1 MTSEIGPV
9 YFLLVDDLEE
19 NLLSLEGLLRRDGLV
34 LLKAR
39 SGVEALE
46 LLLAHDVALAIL
58 DVQMPEMDGY
68 ELAEMMRGTERTRRV
83 PIIFLTAGAADRQR
97 RFRGYE
103 AGAVDFL
110 NKPIEPDILRSKTG
124 VFFELYQQ
132 RHQIAAQRDEL
143 KSYADALTEA
153 DRRKDEFLATLAH
166 ELRNPLAPIR
176 NGLDVLRASPNTE
189 KADEVRDMMDRQ
201 LSHLVRLVDDLLDVS
216 RVSKGKIELR
226 KAHIALS
233 EIVKTAVESSNPL
246 IAAGRHRLTLDLP
259 DDPVWLDADPTR
271 LSQVISNLLNNAAKY
286 TPEGGVINLSARRD
300 AGEVVITV
308 SDNGVGI
315 PADMLPKVFDLFL
328 QVRDNLDRSHGGL
341 GIGLALV
348 KQLVEMH
355 GGAIV
360 AESAGPGKGSAFRVR
375 LPLAEPAPTAPDLVE
390 SSPPIPQKESALR
403 VLVVDDNPDVAR
415 TVGWMLETIGHD
427 YRLAHEGKLAVVTAQ
442 EYRPHAILLDIGM
455 PGMDGYAVCRALRE
469 QTQFDDTVIIA
480 QTGWGQAQAPATSG
494 QPGFDYHLV
503 KPVDLQ
509 RLEQLLA
516 SIAAAG
522 GARHTRGGVSE
533 VGAGST

>member
-39 SGVEALE
+39 SGTEALE
-46 LLLAHDVALAIL
+46 LLLTHDVALAIL

-68 ELAEMMRGTERTRRV
+68 ELAELMRGTDRTRRV

-110 NKPIEPDILRSKTG
+110 NKPIEPDILRSKTS

-132 RHQIAAQRDEL
+132 RRQIAAQRDEL
-143 KSYADALTEA
+143 KSYAEALTEA

-189 KADEVRDMMDRQ
+189 NAAEVRDMMDRQ

-233 EIVKTAVESSNPL
+233 EIVKTAVDASNPL
-246 IAAGRHRLTLDLP
+246 IAAGHHALTLDLP
-259 DDPVWLDADPTR
+259 DDPVWLDADLTR

-286 TPEGGVINLSARRD
+286 TPEGGAIVLSARREGGD
-300 AGEVVITV
+300 VVITV

-315 PADMLPKVFDLFL
+315 PHDMLPKVFDLFL
-328 QVRDNLDRSHGGL
+328 QIRDNLHRSHGGL

-348 KQLVEMH
+348 KRLVEMH
-355 GGAIV
+355 GGAIA

-375 LPLAEPAPTAPDLVE
+375 LPLAEPAAPPPRPAE
-390 SSPPIPQKESALR
+390 SSSSASQGKSALR
-403 VLVVDDNPDVAR
+403 VLVVDDNPDVAQ

-427 YRLAHEGKLAVVTAQ
+427 YRLAHEGKLAVRTAQ

-469 QTQFDDTVIIA
+469 QALFDDTVIIA
-480 QTGWGQAQAPATSG
+480 QTGWGQAQTPATSG
-494 QPGFDYHLV
+494 QSGFDYHLV
-503 KPVDLQ
+503 KPVDLD
-509 RLEQLLA
+509 RLEELLA
-516 SIAAAG
+516 SISSAG
-522 GARHTRGGVSE
+522 RNKQRGES
-533 VGAGST
+533 ASWRDRRPN